1 MKYMTRDEFEHF
13 DFSEAYIQ
21 DIQVMQGLFHFYLDN
36 VTILPENSCNRDIRK
51 MRANN
56 FVMKMEECTVEA
68 IVEEGFQHY
77 DADGKLLHVY
87 EDAQVDPKK
96 HGSVLKSF
104 SEGMI
109 YSASKQDKEYLFFI
123 DGNDEK
129 TYQLR
134 LRASADVEE
143 WDRFLNREDEIG

>member
-1 MKYMTRDEFEHF
+1 MKYATRDEFEHF

-56 FVMKMEECTVEA
+56 FIMKMENCIVVSM
-68 IVEEGFQHY
+68 VEEGYKHY
-77 DADGKLLHVY
+77 DADGKLLHDYKDV
-87 EDAQVDPKK
+87 QVEPEKY
-96 HGSVLKSF
+96 GTVLKTF
-104 SEGMI
+104 SQGMI
-109 YSASKQDKEYLFFI
+109 YSARKQGEEYLFYI

-129 TYQLR
+129 TYQLGIK
-134 LRASADVEE
+134 ASGDVEE
-143 WDRFLNREDEIG
+143 WDRFLNREDEWG